1 MEQTFI
7 DMIGKP
13 SQLTPETIRSFQSI
27 IYHYYQNH
35 SRKFPWRRTNN
46 PYHILVSEIMLQQ
59 TQTNRAIDK
68 YLQFIQFFPDFHALA
83 KAPLHNILKQWHGL
97 GYNRRAVSLKK
108 LSEIVS
114 NKYQG
119 TLPNDR
125 NELQNL
131 PGIGP
136 YTAAAICAF
145 AFNQPVVFIETNIRT
160 VMLFFFFQSKQQVK
174 DSEILNIIN
183 KTLDVSNPR
192 KWYYALMDYGAM
204 LKKKFRYINRQSAH
218 YQKQSPFQGSNR
230 QIRGKIIKTLLT
242 YTELSLSE
250 LSKIIKVESNKLE
263 RIINQLEKEKLIN
276 LKNDKI
282 KIV

>member
-7 DMIGKP
+7 YMMRR
-13 SQLTPETIRSFQSI
+13 SQHLSPEYIRSFQSI

-35 SRKFPWRRTNN
+35 GRNFPWRKTNN

-59 TQTNRAIDK
+59 TQTNRSIDK
-68 YLQFIQFFPDFHALA
+68 YLQFIQSFPDFHTLA
-83 KAPLHNILKQWHGL
+83 KAPLQNILKQWHGL
-97 GYNRRAVSLKK
+97 GYNRRAVYLKQ
-108 LSEIVS
+108 LSENVS
-114 NKYQG
+114 NNNQG
-119 TLPNDR
+119 TLPNDK

-160 VMLFFFFQSKQQVK
+160 VMLFFFFQGKPKVK
-174 DSEILNIIN
+174 DSEILDIIK

-192 KWYYALMDYGAM
+192 EWYYALMDYGAM
-204 LKKKFRYINRQSAH
+204 LKKKFKHINRQSAH

-242 YTELSLSE
+242 HTELSPSE
-250 LSKIIKVESNKLE
+250 LSKLIKVESNKLE
-263 RIINQLEKEKLIN
+263 RIINQLEKEKLII
-276 LKNDKI
+276 LKNGKL